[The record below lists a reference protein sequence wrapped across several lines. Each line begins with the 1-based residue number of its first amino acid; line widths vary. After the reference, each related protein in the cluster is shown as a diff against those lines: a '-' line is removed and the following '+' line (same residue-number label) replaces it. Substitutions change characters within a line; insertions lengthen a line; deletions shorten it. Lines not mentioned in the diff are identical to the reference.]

1 VTSSYVRES
10 RGVYDNAKPEYD
22 RTYFDKATGGFVLVH
37 KGHNRGES
45 FASELFVAQ
54 TLAQRGSR
62 VFLLDETETIAGSRP
77 DARVDR
83 EIWDFK
89 RLTPDAVAFTNRIQA
104 GIKAAR
110 KQGAVKVAYHID
122 REDFDLDEIERGIK
136 RALSLD
142 VREQVQAVI
151 LVFKDEETITY
162 TRDDL

>member
-1 VTSSYVRES
+1 VTSNYVRKSQEIF
-10 RGVYDNAKPEYD
+10 DNSEPKYD
-22 RTYFDKATGGFVLVH
+22 RTYFDEATGGFVLVH
-37 KGHNRGES
+37 EGHNRGES
-45 FASELFVAQ
+45 FISELFIAQ
-54 TLAQRGSR
+54 TLAKRGSR
-62 VFLLDETETIAGSRP
+62 VFLLDESETIVGSRP

-110 KQGAVKVAYHID
+110 KQSAVKVAYHID

-136 RALSLD
+136 RAFFLD